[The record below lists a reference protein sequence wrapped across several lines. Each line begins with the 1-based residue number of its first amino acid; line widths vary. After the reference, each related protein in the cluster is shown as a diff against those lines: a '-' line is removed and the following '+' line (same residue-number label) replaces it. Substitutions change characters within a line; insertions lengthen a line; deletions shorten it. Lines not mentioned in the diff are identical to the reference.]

1 MQIIFVRHAQTA
13 GKQAGQR
20 DFDRLLTAEGEHQ
33 AKNIGNFFVRNSVH
47 PDYLLSSTAIRA
59 RRTAELINEMCAIT
73 MSKMDFR
80 DDLYEAETA
89 TWISAVQ
96 ELPAA
101 VQCVLCIGHNPVL
114 SVVASHLAGR
124 NIDLAPAAFIR
135 FTSTSGDWK
144 SFRNQIKEIES

>member
-1 MQIIFVRHAQTA
+1 
-13 GKQAGQR
+13 
-20 DFDRLLTAEGEHQ
+20 
-33 AKNIGNFFVRNSVH
+33 
-47 PDYLLSSTAIRA
+47 
-59 RRTAELINEMCAIT
+59 MC
-73 MSKMDFR
+73 KMDFR
-80 DDLYEAETA
+80 DELYEAETA

-135 FTSTSGDWK
+135 FTSPSGDWK
-144 SFRNQIKEIES
+144 SFRNQIKEIGS